1 MYDCLEKKKK
11 KKSYYDNVRVLE
23 NWNHMDIVTFPIE
36 PMQYGFGCSRLA
48 GEMYFFALA
57 QTAPGLRTLTGWKA
71 KGVKV
76 Q

>member
-1 MYDCLEKKKK
+1 
-11 KKSYYDNVRVLE
+11 
-23 NWNHMDIVTFPIE
+23 MDIVTFPIE